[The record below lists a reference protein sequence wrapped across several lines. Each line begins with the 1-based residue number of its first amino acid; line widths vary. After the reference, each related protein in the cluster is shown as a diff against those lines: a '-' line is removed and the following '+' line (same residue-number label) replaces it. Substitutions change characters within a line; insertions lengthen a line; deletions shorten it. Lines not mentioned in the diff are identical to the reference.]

1 MRRRPNK
8 AREASQCAV
17 LRQGRCRPICPPPS
31 LAADKLTD
39 GKIGVL
45 ALLVECGLCASN
57 GEARRLVQQGGVS
70 INDAKVESIDA
81 SFDAD
86 SLAGEGV
93 IIKKG
98 KKILPQ
104 GVYEVK

>member
-1 MRRRPNK
+1 M
-8 AREASQCAV
+8 
-17 LRQGRCRPICPPPS
+17 
-31 LAADKLTD
+31 
-39 GKIGVL
+39 

-57 GEARRLVQQGGVS
+57 SEARRLVQQGGVS

-98 KKILPQ
+98 KKIFHRAFM
-104 GVYEVK
+104 K